1 MAFPCVYP
9 KIHHHLIHGS
19 EIYSYERSIADES
32 EMQNF
37 EILGQK
43 NKSQKSYGFSKSW
56 LPWHLHMS
64 GASERISD
72 SRSASLRY
80 GKK

>member
-19 EIYSYERSIADES
+19 EIYSYERSIADKS

-37 EILGQK
+37 EILEQK
-43 NKSQKSYGFSKSW
+43 NKSQKSYGFSKF
-56 LPWHLHMS
+56 M
-64 GASERISD
+64 ASMALAHVWRI
-72 SRSASLRY
+72 RAHQR
-80 GKK
+80 

>member
-9 KIHHHLIHGS
+9 TIHHHLIHGS
-19 EIYSYERSIADES
+19 ETYSYERSIADES

-43 NKSQKSYGFSKSW
+43 NKSQKSYGFSKFK
-56 LPWHLHMS
+56 
-64 GASERISD
+64 ASMALAHVWRI
-72 SRSASLRY
+72 RTHQR
-80 GKK
+80 